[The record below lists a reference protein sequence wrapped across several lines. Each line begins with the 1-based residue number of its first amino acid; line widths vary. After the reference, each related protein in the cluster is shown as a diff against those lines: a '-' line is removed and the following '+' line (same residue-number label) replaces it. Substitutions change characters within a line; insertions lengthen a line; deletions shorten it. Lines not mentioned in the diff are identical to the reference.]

1 MAADLPARVA
11 RAIADIRKARGMSQE
26 GLAGALA
33 IAVKN
38 LQRIESG
45 RQNLTL
51 TSLDRIATALDVD
64 VAAFFRA
71 VPAER
76 EPSTLDRLKLA
87 GFEVRPSSTRGKR
100 PEGAIPITTL
110 RAAAGALT
118 GEAHV
123 PGTLGWVVSERST
136 RPDQFIAEVRGQSM
150 EPRLPSGSLVLF
162 GPANGPP
169 YGQRIFLLTSSDLHD
184 EELGGPFV
192 VKRIRR
198 TAKELRLESINAS
211 YAPLVFRENV
221 EAIRA
226 IAEVVRVLVPG
237 RPR

>member
-1 MAADLPARVA
+1 
-11 RAIADIRKARGMSQE
+11 MSQE

-51 TSLDRIATALDVD
+51 TSLDRIAKALGVD

-71 VPAER
+71 TPAER
-76 EPSTLDRLKLA
+76 EPSALDRLKLA
-87 GFEVRPSSTRGKR
+87 GYDVRPSSTRGRR

-118 GEAHV
+118 GEVHV
-123 PGTLGWVVSERST
+123 PGTLGWVVSEGNRRAPPSKT
-136 RPDQFIAEVRGQSM
+136 GQFVAEVRGQSM
-150 EPRLPSGSLVLF
+150 EPRLQSGALVLF
-162 GPANGPP
+162 GPASGPP
-169 YGQRIFLLTSSDLHD
+169 YGQRIFLLTSNDLHD

-198 TAKELRLESINAS
+198 TEKELRLESINKS
-211 YAPLVFRENV
+211 YPPLVFRENV
-221 EAIRA
+221 EAVRA

-237 RPR
+237 RPP